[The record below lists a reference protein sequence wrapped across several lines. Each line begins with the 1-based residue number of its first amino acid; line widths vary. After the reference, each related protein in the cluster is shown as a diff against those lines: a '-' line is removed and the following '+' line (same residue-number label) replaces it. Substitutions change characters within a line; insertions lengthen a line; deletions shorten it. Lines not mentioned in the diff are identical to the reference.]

1 MDKRIKYSIKQKQVA
16 VRSILEGRE
25 SCRSAARELGCE
37 KSAVC
42 RWLKQYRQHGTAGFK
57 IRNGSYEG
65 AFRVRVV
72 QYVMRKGISLPQAAS
87 HFNIPN
93 ESTIH
98 CWIKIYEQQGAM
110 GLLKD
115 KRGGKVSTMP
125 RKPRKSIV
133 KPSDPTAQKLI
144 ELQKE
149 VEYLR
154 AENAFLKKLEAL
166 AQQEQAAKAQARRP
180 KPSGN

>member
-1 MDKRIKYSIKQKQVA
+1 
-16 VRSILEGRE
+16 
-25 SCRSAARELGCE
+25 
-37 KSAVC
+37 
-42 RWLKQYRQHGTAGFK
+42 
-57 IRNGSYEG
+57 
-65 AFRVRVV
+65 
-72 QYVMRKGISLPQAAS
+72 
-87 HFNIPN
+87 
-93 ESTIH
+93 
-98 CWIKIYEQQGAM
+98 M

-125 RKPRKSIV
+125 RKLRKSIV

-166 AQQEQAAKAQARRP
+166 AQQEEAAKAQARRP